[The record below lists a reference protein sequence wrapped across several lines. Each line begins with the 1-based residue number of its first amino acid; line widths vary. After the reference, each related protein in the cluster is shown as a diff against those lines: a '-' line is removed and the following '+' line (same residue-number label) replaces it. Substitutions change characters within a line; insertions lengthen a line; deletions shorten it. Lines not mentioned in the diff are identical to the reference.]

1 MAAACHLLLILISPT
16 KTLSYAITEA
26 TETDEGTSRNIL
38 LLFKAILMT
47 ASQHLHG
54 YYPLTVLSDTR
65 YIHPVF
71 LPLEDVIM
79 YIHCKLGGHDTP
91 PNLPDLT
98 L

>member
-1 MAAACHLLLILISPT
+1 
-16 KTLSYAITEA
+16 
-26 TETDEGTSRNIL
+26 
-38 LLFKAILMT
+38 MT

-54 YYPLTVLSDTR
+54 YYPLTVLSGTW

-79 YIHCKLGGHDTP
+79 YTHRKLGGHDTP

-98 L
+98 M